1 MWQTKHR
8 EKEQFGDAILM
19 SRGTRLAE
27 VIESKNDPLY
37 EDTRAMTL
45 TFQQMADRC
54 LNVEMTD
61 IFKDKAEGD
70 VDTLSY
76 LLENGFKGYYNMTPS
91 ELIEEYNCME
101 DKWYQY
107 YQDDELIYQ
116 TSGDDPI
123 QKLEE
128 EKV

>member
-1 MWQTKHR
+1 MEIFQKNT
-8 EKEQFGDAILM
+8 ENTQEQ
-19 SRGTRLAE
+19 
-27 VIESKNDPLY
+27 
-37 EDTRAMTL
+37 
-45 TFQQMADRC
+45 
-54 LNVEMTD
+54 
-61 IFKDKAEGD
+61 
-70 VDTLSY
+70 
-76 LLENGFKGYYNMTPS
+76 GFSLVRKKWKGYYNMTPS

>member
-1 MWQTKHR
+1 
-8 EKEQFGDAILM
+8 M

-27 VIESKNDPLY
+27 VIESNNDPLY

-61 IFKDKAEGD
+61 IFKDKDEGD

-76 LLENGFKGYYNMTPS
+76 LLENGFKGYYNMNPS

-107 YQDDELIYQ
+107 YENGEFIM
-116 TSGDDPI
+116 SVSEDDPI
-123 QKLEE
+123 QKLEP
-128 EKV
+128 VSYTHLTLPTILRV

>member
-1 MWQTKHR
+1 MT
-8 EKEQFGDAILM
+8 
-19 SRGTRLAE
+19 GTRLVE
-27 VIESKNDPLY
+27 VIESNHDPLY

-45 TFQQMADRC
+45 TFDQMADRC

-76 LLENGFKGYYNMTPS
+76 LLENGFKGYRNMSPS
-91 ELIEEYNCME
+91 DIIEEYNCME

-107 YQDDELIYQ
+107 YQDGEFII
-116 TSGDDPI
+116 SVSEDDPI
-123 QKLEE
+123 HELEK

>member
-1 MWQTKHR
+1 
-8 EKEQFGDAILM
+8 M

-27 VIESKNDPLY
+27 VIESNNDPLY

-70 VDTLSY
+70 VDTISY
-76 LLENGFKGYYNMTPS
+76 LLENGFKGYYNMSPS
-91 ELIEEYNCME
+91 EIIDEYSCME

-107 YQDDELIYQ
+107 YEDGEFIM
-116 TSGDDPI
+116 SVSEDDPI
-123 QKLEE
+123 QKLEQE
-128 EKV
+128 TV

>member
-1 MWQTKHR
+1 MVK
-8 EKEQFGDAILM
+8 
-19 SRGTRLAE
+19 GTRLAE
-27 VIESKNDPLY
+27 VIESHNDPLY

-61 IFKDKAEGD
+61 VFKDKAEGD

-76 LLENGFKGYYNMTPS
+76 MLENGFKGYYNMSPS
-91 ELIEEYNCME
+91 EMIEEYSCME

-107 YQDDELIYQ
+107 YEDGELIMSI
-116 TSGDDPI
+116 TEHDPMYD
-123 QKLEE
+123 LER

>member
-1 MWQTKHR
+1 
-8 EKEQFGDAILM
+8 M

-27 VIESKNDPLY
+27 VIESNNDPLY

-76 LLENGFKGYYNMTPS
+76 LLENGFKGYYNMNPS

-107 YQDDELIYQ
+107 YEDGEFIM
-116 TSGDDPI
+116 SVSEDDPI
-123 QKLEE
+123 QKLEQE
-128 EKV
+128 TV

>member
-1 MWQTKHR
+1 
-8 EKEQFGDAILM
+8 M

-27 VIESKNDPLY
+27 MIESKNDPLY

-76 LLENGFKGYYNMTPS
+76 LLENGFKGYNNMTPS

>member
-1 MWQTKHR
+1 
-8 EKEQFGDAILM
+8 M

-27 VIESKNDPLY
+27 VIESNNDPLY

-70 VDTLSY
+70 VDTLAY
-76 LLENGFKGYYNMTPS
+76 LLENGFKGYYNMSPS
-91 ELIEEYNCME
+91 QIIEEYSSVE
-101 DKWYQY
+101 DKWYEY
-107 YQDDELIYQ
+107 YQDDELVMG
-116 TSGDDPI
+116 TDSDDPI
-123 QKLEE
+123 HNLEE
-128 EKV
+128 EAV